1 MIVYQNNFE
10 NGFGGNVT
18 VEGDTVI
25 KSTGAG
31 NSAAYFNGE
40 GDGLRLTNSSLNLGS
55 SDFSISFRMKTVG
68 YQDAYSVL
76 MDTGTGNWY
85 SGTYSGILWF
95 LNQEIGTQGGGF
107 TGFSA
112 TSPVNLNDGNWHT
125 LEMGRTNGQGFFNT
139 DSLKTTSNLTE
150 TNSHA
155 PIDLRNLRVGRWNGN
170 DLTDNNF
177 TGYIDD
183 IKIET
188 LDSQT
193 ITKPVSGTQQTIS
206 IPGLVNTGAG
216 LSNGELDLNYKFTK
230 IQGAANGASG
240 YTFAVD
246 QTNWS
251 WISDSTTSH
260 WLTPSANP
268 RQSYDSDSY
277 GLYKWTLE
285 FDLSGYNPKTA
296 AFSARV
302 AADNSVQVKL
312 NGQLLITA
320 GETKGDS
327 HTKFTEFSANSGFV
341 NNKNSLEFIVKNLK
355 VDVWNPTGLRVEFIS
370 SSIQKSGN
378 SEPTGAVELS
388 GDYTQGKTIYADGS
402 QITDADGLGAF
413 SYQWQR
419 SADGKT
425 WKNIGGASQDRYD
438 LSTADVGQSVR
449 VALRYTDGKG
459 TAETVY
465 SAASMTIAGSNH
477 PPSGGISVTGL
488 IQQEQMLAVDTQ
500 NLSDAEGLG
509 SFSYQWLANGRNI
522 AGATDSRYRLTET
535 EVGKTISV
543 NLSYTDGKGTAERV
557 SSPETSPVLNIN
569 DAPSGAVTLNGRP
582 ELGQMLTANANLVDA
597 DGLGTF
603 TYQWLANGQAVTGAT
618 ASSYVLTRNEVG
630 KVLSVRVSYTDGHG
644 TPESMSSDASGPTAN
659 VNGAPGGTVSISGT
673 AMQGQTLT
681 VNPNLTDADGLG
693 SFRYQWLADG
703 TAIDKAS
710 GNTLVLTEA
719 QVGKRI
725 SVAVSYTDGQGTA
738 EQVSSAA
745 SAAVANVNDIPTGTV
760 TINGKT
766 QSGNVLTLSQNLVD
780 ADGLGFF
787 SYEWL
792 AGGKVVGTGD
802 RYTLTAAEVG
812 KTLGV
817 TLHYTDGH
825 GTAEQVS
832 SAETGIVTATATL
845 LKGTAGHDKWIG
857 KAGDERFDGLA
868 GNDTL
873 SGLAGNDS
881 LIGNT
886 GNDSLDGGVGNDN
899 LRGDAGNDILLGG
912 SGDDSLDGGF
922 DNDLLDGGNGND
934 TLQGGTGIDT
944 LKGGEGND
952 LYFVDNFRDQI
963 IEVAGALGGNDSVQS
978 SRNYTLPANVEN
990 LLLTGLQNL
999 TGTGNET
1006 ANRITGNSGD
1016 NVLDG
1021 RNGNDAL
1028 VGGNGDDTLIGGGGV
1043 DTLAGGDGSDTYQVS
1058 SMEDAIIENAKDGD
1072 QDVVESKVD
1081 YELGDNIEVLVLL
1094 DAALTGY
1101 GNGLDNVL
1109 VGTANANVL
1118 NGGDGDDSL
1127 QGEAGDDSLD
1137 GGTGDDT
1144 LDGGEGQDVV
1154 MYSGELS
1161 DYKITYDQD
1170 SQNWRVEDV
1179 NLADGQDDGTDTLT
1193 GVEMLALADQDY
1205 PLLVGVVSGEW

>member
-31 NSAAYFNGE
+31 NSAAYFDGE
-40 GDGLRLTNSSLNLGS
+40 GDGLRLINSSLNLGR
-55 SDFSISFRMKTVG
+55 SDFDISFRMKAVG
-68 YQDAYSVL
+68 NQDYYSVIL
-76 MDTGTGNWY
+76 SSGTGSY
-85 SGTYSGILWF
+85 FDGTYSPIIEVG
-95 LNQEIGTQGGGF
+95 NGSAAGVGTGGMSMLYFNGY
-107 TGFSA
+107 GSWNYIWDNNKVDN
-112 TSPVNLNDGNWHT
+112 VNVNDGSWHT
-125 LEMGRTNGQGFFNT
+125 FSMKRSGGKGSFSI
-139 DSLKTTSNLTE
+139 DGSTTSDILSIPNDKAL
-150 TNSHA
+150 
-155 PIDLRNLRVGRWNGN
+155 IDLRNLRIGRWAGN

-183 IKIET
+183 LKIEI
-188 LDSQT
+188 LDSQA
-193 ITKPVSGTQQTIS
+193 ITNPIPDNKQDTVS

-216 LSNGELDLNYKFTK
+216 LSNGDLDRNYQFIK
-230 IQGAANGASG
+230 IQGTATGTSG
-240 YTFAVD
+240 YSITQANNTWPIGD
-246 QTNWS
+246 G
-251 WISDSTTSH
+251 WILDNKTSH
-260 WLTPSANP
+260 WLTPSSNP
-268 RQSYDSDSY
+268 SQSYDNSSD
-277 GLYKWTLE
+277 GLYNWSLE

-296 AFSARV
+296 SFSARV
-302 AADNSVQVKL
+302 AADDSVQIKL
-312 NGQLLITA
+312 NGNPIKTVSSATA
-320 GETKGDS
+320 LS
-327 HTKFTEFSANSGFV
+327 KFTNFSANSGFLDA
-341 NNKNSLEFIVKNLK
+341 KNELEFIVTNNKGG
-355 VDVWNPTGLRVEFIS
+355 VYPNPVGLRVEFIS
-370 SSIQKSGN
+370 SSIQKNSN
-378 SEPTGAVELS
+378 SEPTGVVELS
-388 GDYTQGKTIYADGS
+388 GNFTQNQTLYADTS

-425 WKNIGGASQDRYD
+425 WKNIGGASQNRYD
-438 LSTADVGQSVR
+438 LSAADVGQSVR
-449 VALRYTDGKG
+449 VALRYTDGNG

-477 PPSGGISVTGL
+477 LPTGWISVTGL

-500 NLSDAEGLG
+500 NLSDA
-509 SFSYQWLANGRNI
+509 
-522 AGATDSRYRLTET
+522 
-535 EVGKTISV
+535 
-543 NLSYTDGKGTAERV
+543 
-557 SSPETSPVLNIN
+557 
-569 DAPSGAVTLNGRP
+569 
-582 ELGQMLTANANLVDA
+582 
-597 DGLGTF
+597 
-603 TYQWLANGQAVTGAT
+603 
-618 ASSYVLTRNEVG
+618 
-630 KVLSVRVSYTDGHG
+630 
-644 TPESMSSDASGPTAN
+644 
-659 VNGAPGGTVSISGT
+659 
-673 AMQGQTLT
+673 
-681 VNPNLTDADGLG
+681 DGLG

-703 TAIDKAS
+703 TALDKAT

-745 SAAVANVNDIPTGTV
+745 SAVVANVNDIPKGTV

-766 QSGNVLTLSQNLVD
+766 LSGNVLTLNQNLVD

-792 AGGKVVGTGD
+792 AGSKVVGTGD

-812 KTLGV
+812 KTLSV

-845 LKGTAGHDKWIG
+845 IKGTARHDKWIG

-963 IEVAGALGGNDSVQS
+963 IDVAGALGGNDSVQS
-978 SRNYTLPANVEN
+978 SRNYTLPVNVEN

-999 TGTGNET
+999 TGTGNDA
-1006 ANRITGNSGD
+1006 ANRITGTSGD

-1043 DTLAGGDGSDTYQVS
+1043 DTLTGGDGSDTYQVS

-1137 GGTGDDT
+1137 GGSGDDT

-1170 SQNWRVEDV
+1170 SQSWRVEDV

-1193 GVEMLALADQDY
+1193 GIEMLALADQDY
-1205 PLLVGVVSGEW
+1205 PLLVGVVNGEW

>member
-1 MIVYQNNFE
+1 LS
-10 NGFGGNVT
+10 FG
-18 VEGDTVI
+18 
-25 KSTGAG
+25 
-31 NSAAYFNGE
+31 
-40 GDGLRLTNSSLNLGS
+40 
-55 SDFSISFRMKTVG
+55 
-68 YQDAYSVL
+68 
-76 MDTGTGNWY
+76 
-85 SGTYSGILWF
+85 
-95 LNQEIGTQGGGF
+95 
-107 TGFSA
+107 
-112 TSPVNLNDGNWHT
+112 
-125 LEMGRTNGQGFFNT
+125 
-139 DSLKTTSNLTE
+139 
-150 TNSHA
+150 
-155 PIDLRNLRVGRWNGN
+155 
-170 DLTDNNF
+170 
-177 TGYIDD
+177 
-183 IKIET
+183 
-188 LDSQT
+188 
-193 ITKPVSGTQQTIS
+193 
-206 IPGLVNTGAG
+206 
-216 LSNGELDLNYKFTK
+216 
-230 IQGAANGASG
+230 
-240 YTFAVD
+240 
-246 QTNWS
+246 
-251 WISDSTTSH
+251 WISDSNTSH
-260 WLTPSANP
+260 WLSPSADP
-268 RQSYDSDSY
+268 FQIYDKDSD
-277 GLYKWTLE
+277 GLYKWTLT

-302 AADNSVQVKL
+302 AADNSVQVNL
-312 NGQLLITA
+312 NGHLLTTA
-320 GETKGDS
+320 GENKGDS
-327 HTKFTEFSANSGFV
+327 FMNFTEFSANSGFL
-341 NNKNSLEFIVKNLK
+341 NKKNTLEFIVKNFQGLES
-355 VDVWNPTGLRVEFIS
+355 NPTGLRVEFIS

-388 GDYTQGKTIYADGS
+388 GDYTQNQTLYADTS
-402 QITDADGLGAF
+402 QITDADGLGTF

-425 WKNIGGASQDRYD
+425 WNDIGGASQNRYD
-438 LSTADVGQSVR
+438 LSAADVGQSVR
-449 VALRYTDGKG
+449 VALRYTDGNG

-477 PPSGGISVTGL
+477 LPTGWISVTGL

-509 SFSYQWLANGRNI
+509 SFSYQWLA
-522 AGATDSRYRLTET
+522 
-535 EVGKTISV
+535 
-543 NLSYTDGKGTAERV
+543 
-557 SSPETSPVLNIN
+557 
-569 DAPSGAVTLNGRP
+569 
-582 ELGQMLTANANLVDA
+582 
-597 DGLGTF
+597 
-603 TYQWLANGQAVTGAT
+603 
-618 ASSYVLTRNEVG
+618 
-630 KVLSVRVSYTDGHG
+630 
-644 TPESMSSDASGPTAN
+644 
-659 VNGAPGGTVSISGT
+659 
-673 AMQGQTLT
+673 
-681 VNPNLTDADGLG
+681 
-693 SFRYQWLADG
+693 DG
-703 TAIDKAS
+703 TALDKAS

-745 SAAVANVNDIPTGTV
+745 SAVVANVNDIPKGTV

-766 QSGNVLTLSQNLVD
+766 LSGNVLTLNQNLVD

-812 KTLGV
+812 KTLSV

-845 LKGTAGHDKWIG
+845 LKGTARHDKWIG

-886 GNDSLDGGVGNDN
+886 GNDSLDGG
-899 LRGDAGNDILLGG
+899 
-912 SGDDSLDGGF
+912 
-922 DNDLLDGGNGND
+922 NGND

-963 IEVAGALGGNDSVQS
+963 IDVAGALGGNDSVQS
-978 SRNYTLPANVEN
+978 SRNYTLPVNVEN

-999 TGTGNET
+999 TGTGNDA
-1006 ANRITGNSGD
+1006 ANRITGTSGD

-1058 SMEDAIIENAKDGD
+1058 STEDAILENAKDGD

-1137 GGTGDDT
+1137 GGSGDDT

-1170 SQNWRVEDV
+1170 SQSWRVEDV
-1179 NLADGQDDGTDTLT
+1179 NLADGQDDGTDTLI
-1193 GVEMLALADQDY
+1193 GIEMLALADQDY
-1205 PLLVGVVSGEW
+1205 PLLVGVVNGEW